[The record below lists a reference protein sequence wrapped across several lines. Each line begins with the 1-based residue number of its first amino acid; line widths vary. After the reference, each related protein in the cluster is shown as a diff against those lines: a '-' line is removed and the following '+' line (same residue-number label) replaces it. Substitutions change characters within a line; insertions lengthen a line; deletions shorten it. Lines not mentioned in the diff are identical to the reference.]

1 MKSTSVKTIALFAT
15 LGSSTAF
22 PLGLELEFGSGIGK
36 DQIEPRSSSSDG
48 TTSNAEI
55 KKFQEE
61 LFGNVVFGFRLD
73 PRLLILHDRTLH
85 LSGGAGFGWER
96 GSGSASLEGLK
107 EEYTLSRFILEPNAR
122 FVYFPARNF
131 GLGLGM
137 GYYFTLTGSFA
148 RKRTMASA
156 VEEEKQD
163 LDENG
168 GLRMRFFSSFVMPGS
183 NQPQLTAGYQ
193 FTATGSFKTE
203 KATEKLDLSGH
214 SFVLSYVHPI
224 IFSNSNTDSN
234 DEYDDRDSRGRRRA
248 SDQDDRNQRRR
259 KQRPR

>member
-1 MKSTSVKTIALFAT
+1 MKSASVKTIALFAT

-36 DQIEPRSSSSDG
+36 DKLEARNS
-48 TTSNAEI
+48 TTTTKEDADF
-55 KKFQEE
+55 KKFRDE
-61 LFGNVVFGFRLD
+61 LSSFLAFGFRLD
-73 PRLLILHDRTLH
+73 PRLLVVHNRSVH

-96 GSGSASLEGLK
+96 ASTEASLQETT
-107 EEYTLSRFILEPNAR
+107 EEYTFYRFILEPNAR
-122 FVYFPARNF
+122 VVYFPARNF
-131 GLGLGM
+131 GIGLGL
-137 GYYFTLTGSFA
+137 GYYFTLTGSIDA
-148 RKRTMASA
+148 KQTEAST
-156 VEEEKQD
+156 VYEEKSD
-163 LDENG
+163 IDENSG
-168 GLRMRFFSSFVMPGS
+168 FRMRLFSSFVMPGS

-193 FTATGSFKTE
+193 LTAAGSFKRE
-203 KATEKLDLSGH
+203 KATEKADLSGH